1 MRRELDLQADK
12 IEALLASHNIRARV
26 GGGTVLQRTVR
37 FSLTMPMDTRIK
49 KLFSLA
55 DELAMALNASSVRIY
70 RKGKTIALEIPR
82 SDPEILLLRHLLRR
96 LPDVPAFSCVVGV
109 DQDGFPLVVRLSSP
123 DVSHLLILGR
133 TGSGKTALMRA
144 VLASLAYLNPPH
156 NLQMILIDPKGRSF
170 RNFAGLKH
178 LAVPIISRLDQVETV
193 LDLVVKKMEERE
205 RKGVVL
211 PRLVIGIDELADV
224 SKYGGKNVQA
234 YIERISQRGRSAGIH
249 LVGAT
254 QKPTVSVVG
263 SLAKANF
270 PVRLVGAV
278 VSAEEARIATGIG
291 GSGAEKLSG
300 RGDFLLV
307 NNGEVVRFQAAY
319 LGPEEK
325 WFVQQ

>member
-1 MRRELDLQADK
+1 MRRELDLQADR

-26 GGGTVLQRTVR
+26 WGGTVLPRTVR
-37 FSLTMPMDTRIK
+37 FSLTTPLNTRIK
-49 KLFSLA
+49 KLSSLA

-82 SDPEILLLRHLLRR
+82 SDPEMLRLRSLLKK
-96 LPDVPAFSCVVGV
+96 LPELPAFSCAVGV

-123 DVSHLLILGR
+123 DVSHILILGR

-144 VLASLAYLNPPH
+144 VLGSLAYLNPPH
-156 NLQMILIDPKGRSF
+156 SLQMILIDPKGRSF
-170 RNFAGLKH
+170 RNFVGLKH
-178 LAVPIISRLDQVETV
+178 LAVPIITRVDEAEKV
-193 LDLVVKKMEERE
+193 LGLVVRKMEERE
-205 RKGVVL
+205 KKGAVL
-211 PRLVIGIDELADV
+211 PRLVIGIDELAEV
-224 SKYGGKNVQA
+224 SRYGGKNIQS

-278 VSAEEARIATGIG
+278 VSAEEARIATGVG
-291 GSGAEKLSG
+291 GSGAEKLGG

-307 NNGEVVRFQAAY
+307 NNGEVIRFQAAY
-319 LGPEEK
+319 LGPEER
-325 WFVQQ
+325 WFVR